1 MTSNNLTLTANNSY
15 SQALYELAEESKDLS
30 KVEDEVNSILKLIGQ
45 NADFRNLIKDPTIKK
60 DELMQVVIAFSKK
73 FNLSDILNKFLCFL
87 VNKARLFYLEKILK
101 DFLIISSNK
110 KGEIIATINGDL
122 KNILTGERVALNFV
136 SHISGIATKTN
147 MFVKK
152 VGKKTKICC
161 TRKTIPNLRVIQK
174 YAVKLGGGTNH
185 RFNLS
190 DEYLIKDN
198 HISSEKNFE
207 NLIQRAIK
215 KKGKKKITVEVD
227 NLSQLKRI
235 LGLKFDRILLD
246 NMSSKNLKKAVKMS
260 RKFYETEASGGINL
274 KNVKNVSSTGVDR
287 ISIGSLTHSMNALD
301 LKLEI

>member
-1 MTSNNLTLTANNSY
+1 M
-15 SQALYELAEESKDLS
+15 SKIQLS
-30 KVEDEVNSILKLIGQ
+30 KNFIKSSCKLALNEDLYPSGDITSELINKNIKKKVKMISNQKGILGGIEFAKETFKLI
-45 NADFRNLIKDPTIKK
+45 DKKIKFKNKKKDGSRIKK
-60 DELMQVVIAFSKK
+60 DEVV
-73 FNLSDILNKFLCFL
+73 
-87 VNKARLFYLEKILK
+87 
-101 DFLIISSNK
+101 
-110 KGEIIATINGDL
+110 ATIEGDL

-215 KKGKKKITVEVD
+215 KKGRKKITVEVD

-274 KNVKNVSSTGVDR
+274 KNVKSVSSTGVDR

>member
-1 MTSNNLTLTANNSY
+1 M
-15 SQALYELAEESKDLS
+15 SKIQLS
-30 KVEDEVNSILKLIGQ
+30 KNFIKSSCKLALNEDLYPSGDITSELINKNIKKKVKMISNQKGILGGIEFAKETFKLIDKKIIFK
-45 NADFRNLIKDPTIKK
+45 NKKK
-60 DELMQVVIAFSKK
+60 DGS
-73 FNLSDILNKFLCFL
+73 
-87 VNKARLFYLEKILK
+87 
-101 DFLIISSNK
+101 LIK
-110 KGEIIATINGDL
+110 KGEVVATIDGKL

-152 VGKKTKICC
+152 VRKKTKICC

-198 HISSEKNFE
+198 HISSEKNLE
-207 NLIQRAIK
+207 NLIKRAIK
-215 KKGKKKITVEVD
+215 NKGRKKITVEVD

-287 ISIGSLTHSMNALD
+287 ISIGSLTHSINALD